1 MNAWRGTILTLTELK
16 MPIGWHVSEG
26 GRRVDVNFSDP
37 YSIAES
43 EKVMQEIFATPGV
56 ARPLRFLIDVR
67 GATPPD
73 AEFVLNATTFWQ
85 LHISEMWGAK
95 IAIVASTERQIGM
108 GHMSERSAE
117 SRELPFTVQV
127 FHESEI
133 DAAARWLEPDR

>member
-1 MNAWRGTILTLTELK
+1 
-16 MPIGWHVSEG
+16 MPITWRTSDG
-26 GRRVDVNFSDP
+26 GRRVEVIFSDP

-43 EKVMQEIFATPGV
+43 EKVMKEVFAAPGV

-95 IAIVASTERQIGM
+95 IAIVAASDRQIGM
-108 GHMSERSAE
+108 AQMSERSAE
-117 SRELPFTVQV
+117 SRELPFTVHV
-127 FHESEI
+127 FHESAM
-133 DAAARWLEPDR
+133 DAAEQWLEQRD